1 LVLVLWIIYDI
12 TVSVDLYEL
21 NGAENVK
28 TFADVVINL
37 VFTSHSSCIFLLL
50 SFLHVL
56 FKTTFPKQQ
65 FMSQLEFKVYVVYSV
80 ISFICYPIIQ
90 FALFSPTSL
99 DFIIIPQF
107 IYWIEMLISSVL
119 YIALIVRMRRVQF
132 NVAAHKKTRVLVML
146 VTLLLVMLV
155 VVDMVIASSLN
166 IINLGLIAGQV
177 RYGSNYTQYSFHQLQ
192 QLDYLLVDNLTCV
205 FSTFYLPLALI
216 ITCILNIT
224 EVQHLYIYV
233 TSPTPISG
241 STLSVKTKTAS
252 VIVQDNEEDG
262 VQVAPEEQEDGQSV
276 QSET

>member
-1 LVLVLWIIYDI
+1 VLWIIYDI
-12 TVSVDLYEL
+12 AVSVDLYEL
-21 NGAENVK
+21 NANPNVK
-28 TFADVVINL
+28 TFADVVIKL

-56 FKTTFPKQQ
+56 FKATFPKQQ
-65 FMSQLEFKVYVVYSV
+65 FMSQLEFKVYVVYSI

-107 IYWIEMLISSVL
+107 IYWIEMFISSLL

-146 VTLLLVMLV
+146 VTVLLVMLV
-155 VVDMVIASSLN
+155 VVDMIIGSSLN
-166 IINLGLIAGQV
+166 IINLGLVAGQV
-177 RYGSNYTQYSFHQLQ
+177 RYGSNYTQYSLHQLQ
-192 QLDYLLVDNLTCV
+192 QLDYLLVDNLTSV

-224 EVQHLYIYV
+224 EVQRLYIFV
-233 TSPTPISG
+233 TNPTPMSG

-252 VIVQDNEEDG
+252 VMPPDEETG
-262 VQVAPEEQEDGQSV
+262 VQVAAEEEEEEDVQSV
-276 QSET
+276 QSETN